1 MPTVRLLL
9 TDAADR
15 PLQSQTVKVSL
26 VAPGNP
32 FTGDGDAVIH
42 VATVSTPRSGA
53 DVGVMSVDLR
63 PNDEYEQL
71 GTYYRVDARDGLT
84 NDDALFDIVVPDLPG
99 PLELR
104 DLIVDPPAPGE
115 PIPPVP
121 LHTLASHSDVADTP
135 AIDAQVLTSINGI
148 WTPFGNSVLILPDGE
163 TPPVSTPAGT
173 LIFHTT

>member
-1 MPTVRLLL
+1 MPVVRLLL

-71 GTYYRVDARDGLT
+71 GTYYRVDARDGLN

-99 PLELR
+99 PLDLR

-121 LHTLASHSDVADTP
+121 MHTLASHSDVADTP
-135 AIDAQVLTSINGI
+135 AIDAQVLTSIGGM
-148 WTPFGNSVLILPDGE
+148 WSPFGNATLVLGPGE
-163 TPPVSTPAGT
+163 DPPAETPAGT
-173 LIFHTT
+173 VIYRSS